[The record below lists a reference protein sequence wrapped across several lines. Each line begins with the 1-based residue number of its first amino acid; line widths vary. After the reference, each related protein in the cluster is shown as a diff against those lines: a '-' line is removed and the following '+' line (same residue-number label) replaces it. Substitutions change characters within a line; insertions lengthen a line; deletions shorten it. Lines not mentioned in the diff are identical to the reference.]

1 VSTRTPRLGRPP
13 TVSRE
18 QIVAAA
24 KAQLDAGGIDGF
36 SMRSLAADVGV
47 SPMAIYRHVGDR
59 EQLLSL
65 VLDEVSESFPSIDL
79 PQEPRRRIVVL
90 IGDVFDVLVA
100 DRWIADVLRTG
111 NRGGA
116 GALWLVDR
124 MLGAAGEL
132 GLTPGESMVMYR
144 GLWNYTLGAVLNLAS
159 AQPRAADDP
168 SPMTVRVQQIGAAE
182 LPHLVAAS
190 GIDLQSSAKDLY
202 MQGIEFLLDG
212 YLRAK

>member
-1 VSTRTPRLGRPP
+1 MNRA
-13 TVSRE
+13 

-24 KAQLDAGGIDGF
+24 KAQLEAGGIDGF
-36 SMRSLAADVGV
+36 SMRSIASDVGV

-65 VLDEVSESFPSIDL
+65 VLDEVSESFPNIEL
-79 PQEPRRRIVVL
+79 PEDPRERISLL

-100 DRWIADVLRTG
+100 DRWIADVLRSG

-124 MLGAAGEL
+124 ILGAAREC
-132 GLTPGESMVMYR
+132 GLSPADGMLMYR
-144 GLWNYTLGAVLNLAS
+144 ALWNYTLGAVLNLA
-159 AQPRAADDP
+159 AMLPRPEGDP
-168 SPMTVRVQQIGAAE
+168 SPMTLRVNEIGADA
-182 LPHLVAAS
+182 LPDLVAAA
-190 GIDLQSSAKDLY
+190 GQRQGKTAKEMY

-212 YLRAK
+212 YVRAK